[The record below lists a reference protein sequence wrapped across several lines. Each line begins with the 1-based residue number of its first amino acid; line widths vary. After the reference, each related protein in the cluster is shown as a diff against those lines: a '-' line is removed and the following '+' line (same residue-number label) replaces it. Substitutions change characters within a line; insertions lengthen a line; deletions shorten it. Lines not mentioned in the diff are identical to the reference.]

1 MEEKRIGAAEKKP
14 LDKKRVLLFAAIGAA
29 ALLVLALL
37 IVMAVRGR
45 SSAPTTPQANEAIA
59 VADGDVQTRNAGG
72 RSGFPL
78 TFSGGSILDVK
89 SVSGGMFT
97 LTKDALF
104 FVSTTGAYRTPLQ
117 HSYAKPVL
125 KTGGKYALLFDR
137 LTGDYT
143 LCDARHSVLSGQS
156 ENGQQ
161 INTAAVNEKGEV
173 LIASKGGNYASL
185 LSFFNRRGELLFSWE
200 CAKEYIVSV
209 AIAENRSDLLCAAV
223 GAREDG
229 EMYTKMYWL
238 NIGKKDTVWET
249 TLTGTAGTECAFAGG
264 NDVLLVCADKRLLI
278 DTKAKKEPVTEAEYP
293 ASAAFCHT
301 AKGMTVVANQKV
313 GTFDTYEISAYGKN
327 NKVAASAQ
335 TEQHPLS
342 VFCNGK
348 QAFLLTDT
356 GVYRVKRNGK
366 LREVCT
372 LSEME
377 RGFVM
382 VGGDAFHYNKN
393 TLFKN

>member
-1 MEEKRIGAAEKKP
+1 MEEKRIAPAEKRTP
-14 LDKKRVLLFAAIGAA
+14 DKKRVLLFAAIGAA

-37 IVMAVRGR
+37 VVMAVRGR
-45 SSAPTTPQANEAIA
+45 SAAPQTPQANEAIA
-59 VADGDVQTRNAGG
+59 AADGETQTRTASG

-78 TFSGGSILDVK
+78 AFSGGSILDVK
-89 SVSGGMFT
+89 SGSGGLFT

-104 FVSTTGAYRTPLQ
+104 FVSTTGAYRTPFL

-125 KTGGKYALLFDR
+125 KTGGKYALVFDR
-137 LTGDYT
+137 LTGDFT
-143 LCDARHSVLSGQS
+143 LCDARRSISSGHS

-161 INTAAVNEKGEV
+161 LSTAAVSKKGEI
-173 LIASKGGNYASL
+173 LLAAKGGNYASL
-185 LSFFNRRGELLFSWE
+185 LSYYNRRGELLFSWE
-200 CAKEYIVSV
+200 CAREYIVSV

-223 GAREDG
+223 GAKNG
-229 EMYTKMYWL
+229 EMYTKLYWL
-238 NIGKKDTVWET
+238 NIGKIDTVWET

-278 DTKAKKEPVTEAEYP
+278 DTKAKKEPVREAAYP
-293 ASAAFCHT
+293 AAAAFCHT
-301 AKGMTVVANQKV
+301 AKGMTAVVNQKI
-313 GTFDTYEISAYGKN
+313 GTFDTYEITVLGKN
-327 NKVAASAQ
+327 NKTVAFAQ

-348 QAFLLTDT
+348 HAFLLTDT

-366 LREVCT
+366 LKELCE

-377 RGFVM
+377 RGLVM
-382 VGGDAFHYNKN
+382 VGGDTFHYNKH
-393 TLFKN
+393 TLSKN